1 MTAQRMLDA
10 VLRVAERSREQEGQA
25 LVEYAL
31 LLSLIAIVAIGV
43 VQVLGV
49 NLSTLYQSI
58 VDAFPS
64 GY

>member
-1 MTAQRMLDA
+1 MKLNR
-10 VLRVAERSREQEGQA
+10 VLEAPLRLAARSRDEEGQA

-31 LLSLIAIVAIGV
+31 LLSLIAIASIVV

-58 VDAFPS
+58 VDKFPA